1 MLKSQ
6 PVNEMSKAE
15 WEKICLD
22 LQPYH
27 SVFYKMW
34 HMGKPVFTDE
44 VPTAAVQ
51 FDKVGQC
58 VRWLFNPE
66 FWSEC
71 SDYKKLFVICHESL
85 HILLNHG
92 MRFNKPEIANIS
104 NIAMDVA
111 INHSLVSGFGFIRDQ
126 IEGHEKLCWVDT
138 VFPGER
144 IGLHGIPD
152 DESSEF
158 YLKLLRKKNKS
169 VPNASPKSKGQ
180 SSQGNKKPGQN
191 EEDQQGDGGKQDQ
204 QKEKQG
210 GKDGKNPAPDYE
222 TLDSHDFANQG
233 EDFSEIIKNI
243 DKDISNDEKKDL
255 QDFVNKQTQGTPY
268 KGAGANPAGMIHVV
282 PDELLKTKKKTKWE
296 TIVKKWSRRT
306 LNNNDFDPEQWART
320 HRRNQELDRNL
331 FLPSELEQE
340 DYRLDRKR
348 IKVRFYLDVSG
359 SCYHLKDRF
368 FKAAM
373 SLNPKYFD
381 VKLNVFDTAVRAV
394 DLKKSKEVNVGGGT
408 YFDIIESDVQASIK
422 TGDGK
427 HPDAVW
433 VMTDGDDFGALV
445 KPEKPKLWYWFL
457 SEPDYRGRIP
467 KECNKFMLSD
477 FE

>member
-1 MLKSQ
+1 MSKSQ
-6 PVNEMSKAE
+6 PVTEMSKQE

-51 FDKVGQC
+51 FDKVGEC

-138 VFPGER
+138 VFAGER
-144 IGLHGIPD
+144 IGMHGIPD
-152 DESSEF
+152 DESSEY
-158 YLKLLRKKNKS
+158 YLKLLRKKKKN
-169 VPNASPKSKGQ
+169 VPNASPKSKNKSG
-180 SSQGNKKPGQN
+180 SGDGKDSQGQGKN
-191 EEDQQGDGGKQDQ
+191 DQQNPQGKAG
-204 QKEKQG
+204 QG
-210 GKDGKNPAPDYE
+210 QGTPDYE
-222 TLDSHDFANQG
+222 TLDSHDFADQA
-233 EDFSEIIKNI
+233 EDFSSVIKKL
-243 DKDISNDEKKDL
+243 DKDLSNDEKKDIK
-255 QDFVNKQTQGTPY
+255 DFVNKQTKDNPY
-268 KGAGANPAGMIHVV
+268 QGAGSNPAGMLHVI

-320 HRRNQELDRNL
+320 HRRNQELDRSL
-331 FLPSELEQE
+331 FLPSELEQD

-381 VKLNVFDTAVRAV
+381 VKLNVFDTTVRAV
-394 DLKKSKEVNVGGGT
+394 DLKKSKEVHVGGGT
-408 YFDIIESDVQASIK
+408 YFDIIEADVQASIK
-422 TGDGK
+422 NGDGK

-445 KPEKPKLWYWFL
+445 KPEKPQQWYWFL
-457 SEPDYRGRIP
+457 TDMYCKHRIP
-467 KECNKFMLSD
+467 KESHIFNLQD